1 MHSEKQ
7 TELPYSETLKFVGRP
22 MKYGGMLMLLA
33 ILLSG
38 CVGGNAR
45 GLDVCAPWKPIFVSS
60 EDRLTAGTARE
71 IVAHNEVGERLCG
84 WEAPGVR

>member
-1 MHSEKQ
+1 MHNEKQ
-7 TELPYSETLKFVGRP
+7 TESFSKGTRKSVAGLTKFA
-22 MKYGGMLMLLA
+22 GMLMLSV

-38 CVGGNAR
+38 CVDGSAR

-60 EDRLTAGTARE
+60 QDQLTDGTARE

-84 WEAPGVR
+84 WRAPGER

>member
-1 MHSEKQ
+1 MHSAKQ
-7 TELPYSETLKFVGRP
+7 TALFWNKMPTFGGKQMRCVGV
-22 MKYGGMLMLLA
+22 LMLLV

-45 GLDVCAPWKPIFVSS
+45 GLDVCAPWKPLYVTA
-60 EDRLTAGTARE
+60 EDRITPETARE

-84 WEAPGVR
+84 WRAPGG